1 MVLFSSE
8 TSPDVGLGLETS
20 PSQRGLGGRVRR
32 LPFSTLFHPNQTGL
46 SPALRRSSEKF
57 PFMAQ
62 AVLVQSGERR
72 AVAVVAPRFEAVSRL
87 WVLTGLKHQP
97 PVFSRLPVQQGKGG
111 SSQTAS
117 GLCLVRHSTCVRLAL
132 LVETN
137 PCFLVQN
144 FLGFWALQKR
154 PVLLAKV
161 QPNKFSCRVVPDGLA
176 EQRSQFSWSFLK
188 SSGASFL

>member
-1 MVLFSSE
+1 MHARLAHGSPQACEQKIPFFGSS
-8 TSPDVGLGLETS
+8 SGS
-20 PSQRGLGGRVRR
+20 
-32 LPFSTLFHPNQTGL
+32 
-46 SPALRRSSEKF
+46 
-57 PFMAQ
+57 
-62 AVLVQSGERR
+62 SGERR

-117 GLCLVRHSTCVRLAL
+117 GLCLVRHSTCLKLAL

-154 PVLLAKV
+154 PFSSCKSTAKQV
-161 QPNKFSCRVVPDGLA
+161 
-176 EQRSQFSWSFLK
+176 FLQ
-188 SSGASFL
+188 SGARQSGRVSSRHRDVTTLCFLH

>member
-1 MVLFSSE
+1 M
-8 TSPDVGLGLETS
+8 GS
-20 PSQRGLGGRVRR
+20 PSLNLCMRDR
-32 LPFSTLFHPNQTGL
+32 LRAARPF
-46 SPALRRSSEKF
+46 PARTNGKF
-57 PFMAQ
+57 PFGSSCSGS
-62 AVLVQSGERR
+62 SGERR

-117 GLCLVRHSTCVRLAL
+117 GLCLVRHSTCLKLAL

-137 PCFLVQN
+137 PCFLVQK

-154 PVLLAKV
+154 PFLLAKYS
-161 QPNKFSCRVVPDGLA
+161 QTSFLA
-176 EQRSQFSWSFLK
+176 ELSQTVLQRK
-188 SSGASFL
+188 GASFS

>member
-1 MVLFSSE
+1 MHARLAHG
-8 TSPDVGLGLETS
+8 SPQAFELKI
-20 PSQRGLGGRVRR
+20 
-32 LPFSTLFHPNQTGL
+32 PFSFG
-46 SPALRRSSEKF
+46 SSCSGS
-57 PFMAQ
+57 
-62 AVLVQSGERR
+62 SGERR

-97 PVFSRLPVQQGKGG
+97 PVFSRLPVQHGKGG

-117 GLCLVRHSTCVRLAL
+117 GLCLVRHSTCLKLAL

-154 PVLLAKV
+154 PFSSCKSTAKQV
-161 QPNKFSCRVVPDGLA
+161 
-176 EQRSQFSWSFLK
+176 FLQ
-188 SSGASFL
+188 SGARQSGRVSSRHRDVTTLCFLH

>member
-1 MVLFSSE
+1 MLMHA
-8 TSPDVGLGLETS
+8 G
-20 PSQRGLGGRVRR
+20 PSLIRACRDKPTGC
-32 LPFSTLFHPNQTGL
+32 TLRATDRENYCL
-46 SPALRRSSEKF
+46 
-57 PFMAQ
+57 AQ

-117 GLCLVRHSTCVRLAL
+117 GLCLVRHSTCLRLAL

-154 PVLLAKV
+154 P
-161 QPNKFSCRVVPDGLA
+161 FSSCKSTDT
-176 EQRSQFSWSFLK
+176 SFLDK
-188 SSGASFL
+188 WSQTVLQRGQHSNAFPCIHCVQVWVVGLHGPHW

>member
-1 MVLFSSE
+1 MRDWPTGRHRRESE
-8 TSPDVGLGLETS
+8 NSPPPL
-20 PSQRGLGGRVRR
+20 
-32 LPFSTLFHPNQTGL
+32 
-46 SPALRRSSEKF
+46 
-57 PFMAQ
+57 AQ

-97 PVFSRLPVQQGKGG
+97 PVFSRLPVQRGKGG

-117 GLCLVRHSTCVRLAL
+117 GLCLVRHSTCLKLAL

-137 PCFLVQN
+137 PCFLVQK

-154 PVLLAKV
+154 P
-161 QPNKFSCRVVPDGLA
+161 FSSCKSTDTSFLA
-176 EQRSQFSWSFLK
+176 EWSQTVLK
-188 SSGASFL
+188 SRGASFS

>member
-1 MVLFSSE
+1 M
-8 TSPDVGLGLETS
+8 
-20 PSQRGLGGRVRR
+20 RGC
-32 LPFSTLFHPNQTGL
+32 
-46 SPALRRSSEKF
+46 EKF
-57 PFMAQ
+57 ALAQ

-72 AVAVVAPRFEAVSRL
+72 AVAVVAPRFESVSRL

-154 PVLLAKV
+154 PFFFLQKYRH
-161 QPNKFSCRVVPDGLA
+161 KFSCRVEPDGLA
-176 EQRSQFSWSFLK
+176 EHRCQFFLEG
-188 SSGASFL
+188 S

>member
-1 MVLFSSE
+1 MPAIADDPNGLINACE
-8 TSPDVGLGLETS
+8 TGP
-20 PSQRGLGGRVRR
+20 RVA
-32 LPFSTLFHPNQTGL
+32 TGVRAKIPPPL
-46 SPALRRSSEKF
+46 
-57 PFMAQ
+57 AQ

-97 PVFSRLPVQQGKGG
+97 PVFSRLPVQRGKGG

-117 GLCLVRHSTCVRLAL
+117 GLCLVRHSTCLKLAL

-137 PCFLVQN
+137 PCFLVQK

-154 PVLLAKV
+154 P
-161 QPNKFSCRVVPDGLA
+161 FSSCKSTDTSFLA
-176 EQRSQFSWSFLK
+176 EWSQTVLK
-188 SSGASFL
+188 SRGASFS

>member
-1 MVLFSSE
+1 M
-8 TSPDVGLGLETS
+8 GS
-20 PSQRGLGGRVRR
+20 PSLNLCMRDR
-32 LPFSTLFHPNQTGL
+32 LRAARPF
-46 SPALRRSSEKF
+46 PARTNGKF
-57 PFMAQ
+57 PFGSSCSGS
-62 AVLVQSGERR
+62 SGERR

-97 PVFSRLPVQQGKGG
+97 PVFSRLPVQHGKGG

-117 GLCLVRHSTCVRLAL
+117 GLCLVRHSTCLKLAL

-154 PVLLAKV
+154 PFLLAKV

-176 EQRSQFSWSFLK
+176 EQRCQLSWSFLK
-188 SSGASFL
+188 SGGASFL

>member
-1 MVLFSSE
+1 
-8 TSPDVGLGLETS
+8 
-20 PSQRGLGGRVRR
+20 
-32 LPFSTLFHPNQTGL
+32 
-46 SPALRRSSEKF
+46 
-57 PFMAQ
+57 MAQ

-161 QPNKFSCRVVPDGLA
+161 QPNKFQSGARRSCRAEEPVFLEFLEEQWCKLSLTLEERRWGQTVCREASSNAFPCIYCVQVWVVGLHGPHWRG
-176 EQRSQFSWSFLK
+176 QIRIL
-188 SSGASFL
+188 

>member
-1 MVLFSSE
+1 MAADSLAARTKF
-8 TSPDVGLGLETS
+8 P
-20 PSQRGLGGRVRR
+20 
-32 LPFSTLFHPNQTGL
+32 PFSVAIL
-46 SPALRRSSEKF
+46 
-57 PFMAQ
+57 AQ

-72 AVAVVAPRFEAVSRL
+72 AVAVVAPRFESVSRL

-137 PCFLVQN
+137 PCFSCAE
-144 FLGFWALQKR
+144 FSWILGLAKTPVFFLQKYS
-154 PVLLAKV
+154 
-161 QPNKFSCRVVPDGLA
+161 QTSFLA
-176 EQRSQFSWSFLK
+176 EWIQTVLQSR
-188 SSGASFL
+188 GASFLGVS